1 MLDNDLII
9 LKTRK
14 PRKKEHSFPIWA
26 ITLNRSMPSEE
37 MFFFYNWEKWQNCH
51 RFTIPYKLMCL
62 DTDCQRLVISPKK
75 TTKYDIFPLGGTYH
89 NYKIILP
96 PEPD

>member
-1 MLDNDLII
+1 
-9 LKTRK
+9 
-14 PRKKEHSFPIWA
+14 
-26 ITLNRSMPSEE
+26 
-37 MFFFYNWEKWQNCH
+37 
-51 RFTIPYKLMCL
+51 MCL